1 MNGTLTIKE
10 SAMIKLYC
18 PICECEREITPIQKE
33 ETYFVKKEPIT
44 ILTTVC
50 PCPVCGE
57 KIMTMKYDDENLR
70 QAYRIYRQRHNLLQP
85 EEIKAIREQ
94 SGLSQKAFAEKLG
107 VRENVISRCERG
119 ALQTEALNGLLVALQ
134 KRN

>member
-1 MNGTLTIKE
+1 
-10 SAMIKLYC
+10 MIKLYC

-33 ETYFVKKEPIT
+33 ETYPVKGEPIT
-44 ILTTVC
+44 IIATVC
-50 PCPVCGE
+50 PCPVCDE
-57 KIMTMKYDDENLR
+57 EIMTMEYDDENLR
-70 QAYRIYRQRHNLLQP
+70 QAYRIYRQRHNLLQS

-107 VRENVISRCERG
+107 VCENVIARCERG
-119 ALQTEALNGLLVALQ
+119 ALQTEALNDLLVALQ

>member
-1 MNGTLTIKE
+1 
-10 SAMIKLYC
+10 MIKLCC
-18 PICECEREITPIQKE
+18 PICECEREITPILKE

-44 ILTTVC
+44 IITAVC

-57 KIMTMKYDDENLR
+57 DIMTTKYDDENLR
-70 QAYRIYRQRHNLLQP
+70 QAYRVYRQRHNLLHP